1 MGRSSMGSR
10 RREPLGWSY
19 FKENVENQHFYF
31 KEIVTLLY
39 FYFKE
44 NVKFIIF
51 YFKENVIDIKIY
63 INKIITFKIM

>member
-1 MGRSSMGSR
+1 M
-10 RREPLGWSY
+10 
-19 FKENVENQHFYF
+19 
-31 KEIVTLLY
+31 LY

>member
-1 MGRSSMGSR
+1 MGSR
-10 RREPLGWSY
+10 RREPRGWSY
-19 FKENVENQHFYF
+19 FKENVENQH
-31 KEIVTLLY
+31 